1 MLHSLVIAELLIQ
14 VWKKINTHHLYTNN
28 DGKRSYC

>member
-1 MLHSLVIAELLIQ
+1 MLHSLIISQINSSLE
-14 VWKKINTHHLYTNN
+14 KKINTHHLYTNN

>member
-1 MLHSLVIAELLIQ
+1 MLHSLVIAELIQ